1 MSLFWVRPND
11 MIIIQTFLDI
21 NYRIDLKDMVSKG
34 KIYKAPG
41 NGKIVESKRSVLPL
55 NGKELCKWLYN
66 HKIYILDFN
75 HVYAIKIAI
84 LLD

>member
-1 MSLFWVRPND
+1 
-11 MIIIQTFLDI
+11 
-21 NYRIDLKDMVSKG
+21 MVTKG

-55 NGKELCKWLYN
+55 NGKEPWKWLYN
-66 HKIYILDFN
+66 HKIYFLDFN
-75 HVYAIKIAI
+75 HVYAIKNAL